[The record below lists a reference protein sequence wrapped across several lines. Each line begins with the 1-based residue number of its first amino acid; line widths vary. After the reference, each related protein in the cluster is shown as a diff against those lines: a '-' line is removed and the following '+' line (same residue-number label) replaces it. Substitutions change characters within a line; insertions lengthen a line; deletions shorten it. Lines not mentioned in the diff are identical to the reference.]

1 MPRYNMDY
9 ELQKFQSQL
18 VKFTSDL
25 TEKAGELAT
34 KKVAMDVLAAVVM
47 ETPVDTGRARGNWQ
61 ASVSSPASSPTNKK
75 DKDGET
81 TVHSETFKIDGMSVP
96 QGQTIWITNNVPYI
110 ERLEAGHS
118 TTKAPDGI
126 VAPAL
131 HSVRRGSFGT
141 FGGPNA

>member
-1 MPRYNMDY
+1 MPRYNMDR

-18 VKFTSDL
+18 VKFTANL
-25 TEKAGELAT
+25 PERAGELVT

-61 ASVSSPASSPTNKK
+61 ASVSSPVDSTTDKV

-81 TVHSETFKIDGMSVP
+81 TTYSETIKIDGMSVP

-110 ERLEAGHS
+110 EMLEDGHS
-118 TTKAPDGI
+118 PKAPDGI
-126 VAPAL
+126 VAPAI